1 MRKCA
6 QLCRAGE
13 ATDDNMA
20 HAHCMLDNLSYK
32 HTIRIWNT
40 YWFSTATVVA
50 QTLLNVTLYAYWPSC
65 SFWIHPDRLWG
76 PLCLLRS
83 SVQVSYVG
91 IKRLRLVADLSL
103 PSNNGLRNAC
113 NCASTPPY
121 IPRINCAFWNVGTRL
136 YFYKLREITWLV
148 CLRVY
153 EERLL
158 QGVNSVKIMIM
169 IRVIIQTL

>member
-1 MRKCA
+1 MLLTTFNIYKT
-6 QLCRAGE
+6 
-13 ATDDNMA
+13 TDDNMA

-50 QTLLNVTLYAYWPSC
+50 QSLFNVTLYAYWPPC

-121 IPRINCAFWNVGTRL
+121 ILIVLFETLEQGCTFINYGKLLDLCACECMKSDCF
-136 YFYKLREITWLV
+136 RELIV
-148 CLRVY
+148 
-153 EERLL
+153 
-158 QGVNSVKIMIM
+158 
-169 IRVIIQTL
+169 